1 VGGETPVANMRKR
14 LSKKQEVVKPKP
26 AETLTQKFEHGL
38 QIGLRASLAS
48 LLAAWA
54 ALRLGM
60 DYPIYAVIAAIVVT
74 DSNPDVTRKMGFA
87 RLVGNLIGACLG
99 ALFGTFLGHGAL
111 AMAGGVLFSIL
122 FTDLIGLRDTQRIT
136 AYITGIVIL
145 FHGDSPWL
153 YAKDRFI
160 ETSIGLFFAVLVSM
174 AMEVVMK
181 KMKVK
186 F

>member
-1 VGGETPVANMRKR
+1 M
-14 LSKKQEVVKPKP
+14 KKQPMPTAKPS
-26 AETLTQKFEHGL
+26 ETMTQKWEHGL
-38 QIGLRASLAS
+38 QIGIRASLAS
-48 LLAAWA
+48 LLAAWV

-74 DSNPDVTRKMGFA
+74 DSNPDVTRKMGFS
-87 RLVGNLIGACLG
+87 RLMGNMIGACLG
-99 ALFGTFLGHGAL
+99 ALFGTFLGHSAL

-160 ETSIGLFFAVLVSM
+160 ETTIGLFFAVLVSVV
-174 AMEVVMK
+174 MEVVMK
-181 KMKVK
+181 KMRLK